1 MAHPIDFEDREP
13 EQVKTQRSINGIL
26 GILKACLDSKTVR
39 RVVYTSSASTVVF
52 NEKGEDFLDESD
64 WSDVDYI
71 RSLKLFGASY
81 MISKTLTEKAAL
93 EFAEKHGLDLVTVV
107 PTFINGP
114 FICPRLPGSVYTSMA
129 MIFGTF
135 CWGLAETNALLSHCI
150 LNTFL

>member
-1 MAHPIDFEDREP
+1 MAHPIDFEDKEP

-26 GILKACLDSKTVR
+26 GILKACLDSKTVK
-39 RVVYTSSASTVVF
+39 RVVYTSSTATLLF
-52 NEKGEDFLDESD
+52 NEKREDFVDESD

-71 RSLKLFGASY
+71 RSLKFSGASY
-81 MISKTLTEKAAL
+81 AISKTLTEKAAL

-114 FICPRLPGSVYTSMA
+114 FICPQLPGSVNISMA

-135 CWGLAETNALLSHCI
+135 CFLMIYLCLHSGWG
-150 LNTFL
+150 